1 MLELHD
7 LLKQFLSLL
16 IFNEKVIP
24 STLVDYKSNFFSPC
38 TPPRDSSLHMYIA
51 RKEKIQEFAKIC
63 MDEVKK
69 RFNNARYHSCIDGH
83 ASAIVFTTN
92 EMKEDIILYRPEIT
106 AWFVVKG
113 NLTLD
118 DEQIGA
124 VETSKETIPI
134 KNKVVVVKG
143 QTLKICKNK
152 DYMDGTN
159 VVIPFS
165 KFSNES
171 LLGTFVDLAISY
183 KYIVRFISDNA
194 NVIKQNLLQEWQKQL
209 YTMFLDSIIAHSPYF
224 NSFGVIALQYT
235 GSLLTMLSSDISG
248 RLLRR
253 INFVANYINPPRN
266 NYLNNLVEEK
276 QGLWDE
282 RVILPLKSY
291 FKEFL
296 TEADIKETSMLVNPE
311 FHFPTPKIPWTLNA
325 KDNMTEIV
333 TLIRRILTKKTTLV
347 VFPFYLLMH
356 FLANDSFL

>member
-38 TPPRDSSLHMYIA
+38 TPPRDSSLHMYKSVMRKIIAYIA

-83 ASAIVFTTN
+83 ASAIVFRTN

-124 VETSKETIPI
+124 VETSKETISI

-152 DYMDGTN
+152 DYMDGTI

-194 NVIKQNLLQEWQKQL
+194 NVIKQNLLQE
-209 YTMFLDSIIAHSPYF
+209 
-224 NSFGVIALQYT
+224 
-235 GSLLTMLSSDISG
+235 
-248 RLLRR
+248 
-253 INFVANYINPPRN
+253 
-266 NYLNNLVEEK
+266 
-276 QGLWDE
+276 
-282 RVILPLKSY
+282 
-291 FKEFL
+291 
-296 TEADIKETSMLVNPE
+296 
-311 FHFPTPKIPWTLNA
+311 
-325 KDNMTEIV
+325 
-333 TLIRRILTKKTTLV
+333 
-347 VFPFYLLMH
+347 
-356 FLANDSFL
+356 